1 MEFSLTDLACHEDFL
16 KKSELEEEE
25 EDDPFTTVSE
35 SDDEYIQLLIEEETV
50 LDFNGSVF
58 ENEKDG
64 QFSLHSDSWLK
75 CARLGAIN
83 WVLSNGMLWAIQL
96 LSVACLSLAAKMEEL
111 NAPKLSKYHVSGIEF
126 PSNGIHKM
134 ELMVLT
140 TLEWKL
146 GSITPFAYLNY
157 FTAKFCIEFK
167 YCKPQ
172 ELASTATELILAVP
186 KEINLMDFRP
196 SVIAFAAI
204 LAASD
209 DQLTRNAMEIKMSVI
224 PSLGS
229 LPKDDVHSCYN
240 LMLEIKMEKSSTP
253 KSAVLSPDL
262 SPVDVREKPLI
273 ASAVGTKRRLTYDGC
288 DQNCPNLKNH
298 RP

>member
-1 MEFSLTDLACHEDFL
+1 MEFSLTDLVCHEDFL
-16 KKSELEEEE
+16 KKSELGEEEEE

-35 SDDEYIQLLIEEETV
+35 SDDKYIQLLIEEETV

-64 QFSLHSDSWLK
+64 HYSLHSDSWLK

-83 WVLSNGMLWAIQL
+83 WVLS
-96 LSVACLSLAAKMEEL
+96 
-111 NAPKLSKYHVSGIEF
+111 
-126 PSNGIHKM
+126 
-134 ELMVLT
+134 
-140 TLEWKL
+140 
-146 GSITPFAYLNY
+146 
-157 FTAKFCIEFK
+157 FK
-167 YCKPQ
+167 DCKPQ

-253 KSAVLSPDL
+253 KSVVLSPNS
-262 SPVDVREKPLI
+262 SPVDVRENPLI
-273 ASAVGTKRRLTYDGC
+273 TSAVGTKRRLTYNGC